1 MQKSRQIL
9 FVKTVRKYDKTING
23 HTEVFNAW
31 LNHHSNENFYCN
43 DMQFYHTIINKN
55 IKINIKYSSR
65 QHHRLTKNAFFM
77 NQYLNDLK
85 NKKML
90 TLSPSHPPPFFFLIS
105 NLSKALQ
112 VSR

>member
-1 MQKSRQIL
+1 M
-9 FVKTVRKYDKTING
+9 YG

-85 NKKML
+85 NKKNAD
-90 TLSPSHPPPFFFLIS
+90 TFPFPSTTFFFFCF
-105 NLSKALQ
+105 N
-112 VSR
+112 